1 MHKTTQRDENPYPY
15 SDSNKRY
22 QTFDYYT
29 RVRFGGKCAKVTL
42 DIGCTCP
49 NKADGRGG
57 CVYCKNG
64 SRSAVGETIR
74 AQYENGLAVANRK
87 WHVAGVIPYF
97 QSGTNTYGEIDVLR
111 RSFLAAAALPGAV
124 MIGIGTRADCLGD
137 EVLALLRELALRI
150 PVTVELGLQ
159 TVHDDT
165 ARRIRRG
172 HDYAAFVAGYRRL
185 RALAEELSPGAPK
198 GCGRLSIG
206 IHLINGLPGEDESMM
221 LETARSVAALAPDLV
236 KIHLLHVLTDTPLAD
251 WYNSGAYIPL
261 TRDAYTRVT
270 AAQLTLL
277 PPDTIIG
284 RVTGDAPAADLLA
297 PAWSRRKTE
306 VSNMIDKL
314 LYANGEYQGCHYGG
328 DERDGC
334 RSLANQ
340 TRSAAHERSP
350 DTKDET
356 I

>member
-1 MHKTTQRDENPYPY
+1 M
-15 SDSNKRY
+15 
-22 QTFDYYT
+22 
-29 RVRFGGKCAKVTL
+29 
-42 DIGCTCP
+42 
-49 NKADGRGG
+49 KAR
-57 CVYCKNG
+57 
-64 SRSAVGETIR
+64 RITAAV
-74 AQYENGLAVANRK
+74 L
-87 WHVAGVIPYF
+87 W
-97 QSGTNTYGEIDVLR
+97 
-111 RSFLAAAALPGAV
+111 FLAAAALPGAV

-137 EVLALLRELALRI
+137 EVLALLRELAMRI

-185 RALAEELSPGAPK
+185 RALAEELSPGAQK

-314 LYANGEYQGCHYGG
+314 LYANGEYQGCRYEG
-328 DERDGC
+328 DEGNEGNGGTRGTVAFEKAPQNFYMGDGFGY
-334 RSLANQ
+334 SLCK
-340 TRSAAHERSP
+340 SDCSP
-350 DTKDET
+350 
-356 I
+356 ILLRPWH